1 MTDEEYD
8 GLEDELRAL
17 DPHHRHFKLV
27 LNLIQLVS
35 MPFMY

>member
-27 LNLIQLVS
+27 SNLTQLAL
-35 MPFMY
+35 MPFMD